1 MPRFTFDDNNTSDVW
16 AAEIL
21 WIHRLKGAFFL
32 NDKPGIEYD
41 VENLLRYGMVVGNHT
56 AHHIRINE
64 VTPQQIV
71 DEVLSFNDKLIS
83 LGASGEWFSYPF
95 SSGSHSLIYD
105 TFKYIYRGYD
115 TEQPDKDGE
124 ISRVTVTKKSLET
137 VLSYTKPLQL
147 HGIETGQWMDMSR
160 GDFITICQKYAQNQ

>member
-71 DEVLSFNDKLIS
+71 DEVLSFNDKLLS
-83 LGASGEWFSYPF
+83 LLAAIH
-95 SSGSHSLIYD
+95 SSTTRSS
-105 TFKYIYRGYD
+105 TS
-115 TEQPDKDGE
+115 TEGMTLNSQIKMARF
-124 ISRVTVTKKSLET
+124 RV
-137 VLSYTKPLQL
+137 
-147 HGIETGQWMDMSR
+147 
-160 GDFITICQKYAQNQ
+160 